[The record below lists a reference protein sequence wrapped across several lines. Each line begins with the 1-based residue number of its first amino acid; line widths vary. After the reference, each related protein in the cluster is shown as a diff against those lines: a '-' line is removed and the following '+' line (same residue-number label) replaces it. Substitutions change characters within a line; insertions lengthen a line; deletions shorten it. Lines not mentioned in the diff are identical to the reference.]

1 MSGNAFHPTA
11 LDAVN
16 EALVTLGQ
24 DVTLTELSKTSETI
38 QSRKAAYLYES
49 ARLKV
54 LRDHNWSFARREEER
69 IECDSTFAP
78 SMRDGGKFNYSTP
91 APAKCARMEACY
103 SFDGREAVWRLEGG
117 DIRSDR
123 PVVKIV
129 YTADIADLNRWSA
142 DARRALVLRLA
153 ADLAKPITGRLNER
167 QLQEQA
173 YQDQI
178 AQAKLADARESNV
191 PYDAW
196 GRNHYVEAMGGGR
209 RRMP

>member
-1 MSGNAFHPTA
+1 MSGFHPTA

-24 DVTLTELSKTSETI
+24 DVTLTELSKTSRTI
-38 QSRKAAYLYES
+38 ESRKAAFLYES

-54 LRDHNWSFARREEER
+54 LRDHNWSFARREEPRGESAAAF
-69 IECDSTFAP
+69 DSCAQGREEFPYT
-78 SMRDGGKFNYSTP
+78 TP
-91 APAKCARMEACY
+91 APAKCARMEGCFG
-103 SFDGREAVWRLEGG
+103 FDGREVTWRLAGG
-117 DIRSDR
+117 NIRSAQPIAR
-123 PVVKIV
+123 IV
-129 YTADIADLNRWSA
+129 FTADIADLNRWSA

-153 ADLAKPITGRLNER
+153 ADLAKPITGRINER

-196 GRNHYVEAMGGGR
+196 GENHYAATMGGGR